1 MSSVKFKNPGEQTV
15 RISTIEG
22 QSAIFEPGETVE
34 VPEVLRTACLAANLT
49 QVKGG
54 TTTASKTQTA
64 PTAGTADDNE
74 TKVNAG

>member
-22 QSAIFEPGETVE
+22 HSAIFEPGETVE

-49 QVKGG
+49 PVKGG
-54 TTTASKTQTA
+54 TTTSKAQAA